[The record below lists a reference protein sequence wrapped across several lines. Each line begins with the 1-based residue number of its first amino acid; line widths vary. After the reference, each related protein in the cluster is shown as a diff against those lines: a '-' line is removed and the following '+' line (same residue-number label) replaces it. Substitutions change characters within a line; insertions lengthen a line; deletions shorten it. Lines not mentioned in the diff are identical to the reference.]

1 MLVLLA
7 ARSLSSVPPPPAQEE
22 ELQSVSLREEVEKLQ
37 GEKCMLLETIEN
49 LKQIVDQT
57 VTISQTETEL
67 GPEPKASYIYSVGL

>member
-7 ARSLSSVPPPPAQEE
+7 ARSLSSPPPAQEE

>member
-7 ARSLSSVPPPPAQEE
+7 ARSLSSPPPAQEE

-37 GEKCMLLETIEN
+37 GEKCMLLETIED

-57 VTISQTETEL
+57 VTMSQTEPGL
-67 GPEPKASYIYSVGL
+67 GPKASYSYSAGL